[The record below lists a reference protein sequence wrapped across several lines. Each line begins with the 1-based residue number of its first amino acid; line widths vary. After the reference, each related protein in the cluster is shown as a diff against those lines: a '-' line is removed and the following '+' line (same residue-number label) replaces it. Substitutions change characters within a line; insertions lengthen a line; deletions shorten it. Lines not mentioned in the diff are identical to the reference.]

1 MKLRDAYIIC
11 KRNKEIIYKIKPEA
25 IGGFVRGNRNHN
37 ILITRDMENAL
48 KDLERIPCLKD
59 ILDKFIT
66 LKNTNNANSFSV
78 SNYDDFKN
86 KKECLITSMDTIIKL
101 YESMNID
108 TNERIGLSIKLPLI
122 NDLTDFKNYISDLE
136 FIFNK
141 SPFSKTENEYF
152 KFKSIDVGSIWIE
165 LIVVGVAISGGSFL
179 LNNIAAFIDKCII
192 IRSHLL
198 TMKKQEAELEKSEL
212 ENSEREDI
220 FKGIKK
226 LYDIAVKNTIH
237 DLEQST
243 GYTIKD
249 GEEIERAKQAIEKT
263 VQLLEKG
270 LEIYSTIDSP
280 QEIKALFEPLEMK
293 YISISNEIKLLNDSK
308 LKES

>member
-1 MKLRDAYIIC
+1 
-11 KRNKEIIYKIKPEA
+11 
-25 IGGFVRGNRNHN
+25 
-37 ILITRDMENAL
+37 
-48 KDLERIPCLKD
+48 
-59 ILDKFIT
+59 
-66 LKNTNNANSFSV
+66 
-78 SNYDDFKN
+78 
-86 KKECLITSMDTIIKL
+86 
-101 YESMNID
+101 
-108 TNERIGLSIKLPLI
+108 
-122 NDLTDFKNYISDLE
+122 
-136 FIFNK
+136 
-141 SPFSKTENEYF
+141 
-152 KFKSIDVGSIWIE
+152 
-165 LIVVGVAISGGSFL
+165 
-179 LNNIAAFIDKCII
+179 
-192 IRSHLL
+192 
-198 TMKKQEAELEKSEL
+198 MKKQEAELEKSEL

>member
-1 MKLRDAYIIC
+1 
-11 KRNKEIIYKIKPEA
+11 
-25 IGGFVRGNRNHN
+25 
-37 ILITRDMENAL
+37 MENAL